1 MSESRM
7 RQIGIPLGKRK
18 KGGGGG
24 KKIRYRAKPREWRKW
39 RRHNGLDV
47 AEI

>member
-7 RQIGIPLGKRK
+7 RQIGIPLGERK

-24 KKIRYRAKPREWRKW
+24 KKIRYRANLES
-39 RRHNGLDV
+39 GGTGED
-47 AEI
+47 IMD